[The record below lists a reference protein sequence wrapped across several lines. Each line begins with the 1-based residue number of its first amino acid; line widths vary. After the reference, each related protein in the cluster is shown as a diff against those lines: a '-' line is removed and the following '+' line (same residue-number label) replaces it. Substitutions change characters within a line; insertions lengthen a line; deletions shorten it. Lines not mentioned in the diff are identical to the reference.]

1 MPSTIQIQE
10 HGNATHLQLA
20 ARIEELRQLTRIQ
33 KKLERRSK
41 IILFDDEQLQEL
53 SIARGSPFDIDEDDP
68 TDLDPR
74 YFLPGPVEEMED
86 GLEQLRSEW
95 DIFPRPWPQPKP
107 IENHH
112 LQGRDEFAHGSAA
125 DDALWDAIA
134 RAGFCEE
141 VAQNSSSWTPHE

>member
-1 MPSTIQIQE
+1 MPSTTQIQE
-10 HGNATHLQLA
+10 HGNAAHLQLV
-20 ARIEELRQLTRIQ
+20 ARIEEFRQLTRIQ

-41 IILFDDEQLQEL
+41 IIVFGDELLQEL
-53 SIARGSPFDIDEDDP
+53 SVVRGSPFDIDEDDP
-68 TDLDPR
+68 IDFDPR
-74 YFLPGPVEEMED
+74 YFLPGPIEGMED

-95 DIFPRPWPQPKP
+95 DIFPRPWPQAKP

-112 LQGRDEFAHGSAA
+112 LQGRDEFAHSSAA

-134 RAGFCEE
+134 RSGFCEE